1 MRTILWIAPPN
12 DTLRRAIPSSYQD
25 LSFHFCDSITQA
37 PEKFKALIPEIT
49 IIDADRQ
56 EISALDLCFSLQD
69 LQQGKKPTAIIL
81 SSSKEHQ
88 LEIDSFRAGAV
99 DFVNKPIHP
108 DALLSRLVVRSG
120 SIESK
125 KEPEIDSALGSLRI
139 DKDNYSVYLNQQ
151 LILLSR
157 KEFELLHLLAS
168 HPGKVFTREEIFDRV
183 WNKNTDHKDRTI
195 DVHILRLRKK
205 IGEDRIATQKGIG
218 YRLMM

>member
-1 MRTILWIAPPN
+1 MRTILWIAPATDN
-12 DTLRRAIPSSYQD
+12 LRRAIPASYQD
-25 LSFHFCDSITQA
+25 LSFQFCDSITQA
-37 PEKFKALIPEIT
+37 PEKFKTLSPEIT

-69 LQQGKKPTAIIL
+69 IRQGEKPTAIIL

-88 LEIDSFRAGAV
+88 LEIDAFRAGAV

-108 DALLSRLVVRSG
+108 DALLSRILVRS
-120 SIESK
+120 SR
-125 KEPEIDSALGSLRI
+125 KEKTKEVEKQSPLGNLRI
-139 DKDNYSVYLNQQ
+139 DMDNYSVYLNQE

-168 HPGKVFTREEIFDRV
+168 HPGKVFTREEIFERV

-205 IGEDRIATQKGIG
+205 IGEARIATQKGIG